1 MTRAEHTKLHR
12 PSCSEEA
19 RRKNGDVHRGVRLS
33 DEQRK
38 RVSEATRQAMADP
51 ALRQRLRAKKLGA
64 LNPNYGKPKSAET
77 IEKSRLAKLGMK
89 FWNNGRICIRARMCP
104 GPEWMPG
111 RMKNYEH

>member
-51 ALRQRLRAKKLGA
+51 ALRQRLRVKKLGA
-64 LNPNYGKPKSAET
+64 LSPNYGKPKSAET
-77 IEKSRLAKLGMK
+77 IEKLRLAKRGMK
-89 FWNNGRICIRARMCP
+89 FWNNGQICIGSRTCP
-104 GPEWMPG
+104 GPEWTPG